1 MNDFMPMPSSPQ
13 PSQPPGAPPRR
24 HTPSLVLGVCIIL
37 FGLALTLDQLN
48 VPHAD
53 FLVKLW
59 PLILLALGAVKL
71 RQGDGFNTGGF
82 ILVLLGAYLLVA
94 NFSPDGIAGSLW
106 PLILVGVGVFL
117 VMKSVRTRRPS
128 SVLPADH
135 EAMVEATAVFSGCRR
150 QPQGQPFKG
159 GNATAIFGGIELD
172 LRAAEPSPEPMVLDV
187 FILFGGGEVRVPPG
201 WAVDVRT
208 TSIFGG
214 VGHKISDAPAGA
226 GAPRLIITGS
236 TIFGGLEIRH

>member
-1 MNDFMPMPSSPQ
+1 MNEPYPA
-13 PSQPPGAPPRR
+13 PGMGGQPPRR

-59 PLILLALGAVKL
+59 PLILLALGATKL
-71 RQGDGFNTGGF
+71 RQGDGFNGGGF

-94 NFSPDGIAGSLW
+94 NFSPNGIADSLW

-117 VMKSVRTRRPS
+117 VMKSLRTRRGPV
-128 SVLPADH
+128 VLPADR
-135 EAMVEATAVFSGCRR
+135 EAFVDATAVFSGCRR

-159 GNATAIFGGIELD
+159 GDATAIFGGIELD
-172 LRAAEPSPEPMVLDV
+172 LRSAEPSPEPMVLDV
-187 FILFGGGEVRVPPG
+187 FILFGGGEIRVPPG
-201 WAVDVRT
+201 WRVDIRT

-214 VGHKISDAPAGA
+214 VGHKIAEAAAGA

>member
-1 MNDFMPMPSSPQ
+1 MNDFPFPG
-13 PSQPPGAPPRR
+13 PGAPPPRR
-24 HTPSLVLGVCIIL
+24 HTPSLVLGICIIL

-48 VPHAD
+48 VPHAA

-59 PLILLALGAVKL
+59 PLILLALGATKL
-71 RQGDGFNTGGF
+71 RQRDGFSTGGF

-94 NFSPDGIAGSLW
+94 NFSDGDIAEALW

-128 SVLPADH
+128 AVPLADR
-135 EAMVEATAVFSGCRR
+135 EAFVEATAVFSGCRR

-159 GNATAIFGGIELD
+159 GDVTAVFGGIELD
-172 LRAAEPSPEPMVLDV
+172 LRSAEPSPDPMVLDV
-187 FILFGGGEVRVPPG
+187 FILFGGGEIRVPPG
-201 WAVDVRT
+201 WTVDVRT

-214 VGHKISDAPAGA
+214 VGHKIADLPAAA
-226 GAPRLIITGS
+226 GAPRLVITGS